1 MKISVREIDSCE
13 EEEIIIKCHEMND
26 DIMELVRRLK
36 MDQNKLTAYANDRVY
51 RLPLN
56 DVFYFETVDSKAF
69 LYCDDRV
76 YETKLK
82 LYEFEDLTRAS
93 KFFRASKSTIINTAK
108 ISHVKPSMSGRF
120 EVYLK
125 NGECV
130 LVSRQY
136 VPELKKQIGL

>member
-26 DIMELVRRLK
+26 DILDLVRRLK
-36 MDQNKLTAYANDRVY
+36 MNQDRLTAYADDRVY
-51 RLPLN
+51 RIPFS

-69 LYCDDRV
+69 LYCEDRV

-82 LYEFEDLTRAS
+82 LYEFEDLTRAG
-93 KFFRASKSTIINTAK
+93 KFFRASKSTIINTTK

-136 VPELKKQIGL
+136 VPELKRQIGL

>member
-1 MKISVREIDSCE
+1 MKISVREIDCHE
-13 EEEIIIKCHEMND
+13 EEEILIKCHEINEE
-26 DIMELVRRLK
+26 IMELVRRLK
-36 MDQNKLTAYANDRVY
+36 MDRDRLTAYADDEVY
-51 RLPLN
+51 RIALW
-56 DVFYFETVDSKAF
+56 DIFYFETVDSKSF
-69 LYCDDRV
+69 LYCEDKV
-76 YETKLK
+76 YETKLR
-82 LYEFEDLTRAS
+82 LYEFEDLTRS
-93 KFFRASKSTIINTAK
+93 GKFFRASKSTVLNTTK

>member
-1 MKISVREIDSCE
+1 
-13 EEEIIIKCHEMND
+13 MND
-26 DIMELVRRLK
+26 DILDLVRRLK
-36 MDQNKLTAYANDRVY
+36 MNQDRLTAYADDRVY
-51 RLPLN
+51 RIPFS

-69 LYCDDRV
+69 LYCEDRV

-82 LYEFEDLTRAS
+82 LYEFEDLTRAG
-93 KFFRASKSTIINTAK
+93 KFFRASKSTIINTTK

-136 VPELKKQIGL
+136 VPELKRQIGL

>member
-1 MKISVREIDSCE
+1 M
-13 EEEIIIKCHEMND
+13 
-26 DIMELVRRLK
+26 
-36 MDQNKLTAYANDRVY
+36 
-51 RLPLN
+51 
-56 DVFYFETVDSKAF
+56 
-69 LYCDDRV
+69 
-76 YETKLK
+76 K

-93 KFFRASKSTIINTAK
+93 KFFRASKSTIINTTK

-136 VPELKKQIGL
+136 VPELKNKLVCEEVQYGFQRTKREMLLGFFYIYTGSIFGTYVFCSLFYPDLTFSLVIFPGWRFFPWQGTLPCWSFIQRRF

>member
-1 MKISVREIDSCE
+1 MKISVREVDSHE

-26 DIMELVRRLK
+26 DILELVRRLK
-36 MDQNKLTAYANDRVY
+36 MNQNQLTAYVDDRVY
-51 RLPLN
+51 RIPFG

-69 LYCDDRV
+69 LYCEDRV

-82 LYEFEDLTRAS
+82 LYEFENLTRAG
-93 KFFRASKSTIINTAK
+93 KFFRASKSTIINTTK

-136 VPELKKQIGL
+136 VPELKRQIGL

>member
-1 MKISVREIDSCE
+1 MKISVREIDCHE
-13 EEEIIIKCHEMND
+13 EEEILIKCHEINEE
-26 DIMELVRRLK
+26 IMELVRRLK
-36 MDQNKLTAYANDRVY
+36 LDRDRLTAYADDEVY
-51 RLPLN
+51 RIALW
-56 DVFYFETVDSKAF
+56 DIFYFETVDSKSF
-69 LYCDDRV
+69 LYCEDKV
-76 YETKLK
+76 YETKLR
-82 LYEFEDLTRAS
+82 LYEFEDLTRAG
-93 KFFRASKSTIINTAK
+93 KFFRASKSTVLNTTK

>member
-1 MKISVREIDSCE
+1 MKISVREIDSRE

-26 DIMELVRRLK
+26 DILDLVRRLK
-36 MDQNKLTAYANDRVY
+36 MNQDRLTAYADDRVY
-51 RLPLN
+51 RIPFS

-69 LYCDDRV
+69 LYCEDRV

-82 LYEFEDLTRAS
+82 LYEFEDLTRAG
-93 KFFRASKSTIINTAK
+93 KFFRASKSTIINTTK

-136 VPELKKQIGL
+136 VPELKRQIGL

>member
-1 MKISVREIDSCE
+1 MKISVREVDSRE

-26 DIMELVRRLK
+26 DVLELVRRLK
-36 MDQNKLTAYANDRVY
+36 MNQNQLTAYVDDRVY
-51 RLPLN
+51 RIPFG

-69 LYCDDRV
+69 LYCEDRV

-82 LYEFEDLTRAS
+82 LYEFEDLTRAG
-93 KFFRASKSTIINTAK
+93 KFFRASKSTIINTTK

-136 VPELKKQIGL
+136 VPELKRQIGL

>member
-1 MKISVREIDSCE
+1 MKISVQEVDSCE

-36 MDQNKLTAYANDRVY
+36 MEQHRLTAYRDDKVY
-51 RLPLN
+51 RLSLH
-56 DVFYFETVDSKAF
+56 DVYYFETVDSKAF
-69 LYCDDRV
+69 LYCEDKV
-76 YETKLK
+76 YESKLK

-93 KFFRASKSTIINTAK
+93 KFFRASKSTIINTTK
-108 ISHVKPSMSGRF
+108 ISHVKHSMSGRF

>member
-1 MKISVREIDSCE
+1 MKISVREVDSHE

-26 DIMELVRRLK
+26 DILELVRRLK
-36 MDQNKLTAYANDRVY
+36 MNQNQLTAYVDDRVY
-51 RLPLN
+51 RIPFG

-69 LYCDDRV
+69 LYCEDRV

-82 LYEFEDLTRAS
+82 LYEFEDLTRAG
-93 KFFRASKSTIINTAK
+93 KFFRASKSTIINTTK

-136 VPELKKQIGL
+136 VPELKRQIGL

>member
-1 MKISVREIDSCE
+1 MKISVREIDSRE
-13 EEEIIIKCHEMND
+13 EEEIIIKCHEINEAV
-26 DIMELVRRLK
+26 MELVRRLK
-36 MDQNKLTAYANDRVY
+36 MDQDKLTVYADDKVY
-51 RLPLN
+51 RISLH
-56 DVFYFETVDSKAF
+56 DVYYFETVDSKAF

-82 LYEFEDLTRAS
+82 LYEFEDLTRSS
-93 KFFRASKSTIINTAK
+93 KFFRASKSTIINTTK

>member
-1 MKISVREIDSCE
+1 M
-13 EEEIIIKCHEMND
+13 
-26 DIMELVRRLK
+26 
-36 MDQNKLTAYANDRVY
+36 
-51 RLPLN
+51 
-56 DVFYFETVDSKAF
+56 DSKAF
-69 LYCDDRV
+69 LYCEDKV
-76 YETKLK
+76 YESKLK

-93 KFFRASKSTIINTAK
+93 KFFRASKSTIINTTK

>member
-1 MKISVREIDSCE
+1 MKISVREVDSRE

-26 DIMELVRRLK
+26 DILELLRRLK
-36 MDQNKLTAYANDRVY
+36 MNQNQLTAYVDDRVY
-51 RLPLN
+51 RIPFG

-69 LYCDDRV
+69 LYCEDRV

-82 LYEFEDLTRAS
+82 LYEFEDLTRAG
-93 KFFRASKSTIINTAK
+93 KFFRASKSTIINTTK

-136 VPELKKQIGL
+136 VPELKRQIGL

>member
-93 KFFRASKSTIINTAK
+93 KFFRASKSTIINTTK

>member
-1 MKISVREIDSCE
+1 MKISVQEIDSRQ
-13 EEEIIIKCHEMND
+13 EEEIVIRCHEMND
-26 DIMELVRRLK
+26 DILELVRRLK
-36 MDQNKLTAYANDRVY
+36 MDQDKLTAYADEKVY
-51 RLPLN
+51 RISFH
-56 DVFYFETVDSKAF
+56 DVFYFETVDGKAF
-69 LYCDDRV
+69 FYCSDRV
-76 YETKLK
+76 YESKLK
-82 LYEFEDLTRAS
+82 LYEFEELTRGS

-108 ISHVKPSMSGRF
+108 ISHIKPSMSGRF

>member
-1 MKISVREIDSCE
+1 MRISVREVDSRE
-13 EEEIIIKCHEMND
+13 EEEILIKCHEMNEE
-26 DIMELVRRLK
+26 IMELVRRLK
-36 MDQNKLTAYANDRVY
+36 MDQDRLTAYADGEVY
-51 RLPLN
+51 RIALW
-56 DVFYFETVDSKAF
+56 DVFYFETVDNKSF
-69 LYCDDRV
+69 LYCEDKV
-76 YETKLK
+76 YETKLR
-82 LYEFEDLTRAS
+82 LYEFENLTRS
-93 KFFRASKSTIINTAK
+93 GKFFRASKSTVLNTAK

>member
-1 MKISVREIDSCE
+1 MKISVREVDSRE

-26 DIMELVRRLK
+26 DILELVRRLK
-36 MDQNKLTAYANDRVY
+36 MNQNQLTAYVDDRVY
-51 RLPLN
+51 RIPFG

-69 LYCDDRV
+69 LYCEDRV

-82 LYEFEDLTRAS
+82 LYEFEDLTRAG
-93 KFFRASKSTIINTAK
+93 KFFRASKSTIINTTK

-136 VPELKKQIGL
+136 VPELKRQIGL